1 MIVREWLLFTA
12 QTPASPSSLR
22 VLVWRRMQH
31 LGALLLHNGVWV
43 LPHTPE
49 HAQAIHDLMA
59 ELEAH
64 GGCGFF
70 FFAQPA
76 DAGLEQNILAR
87 FQSEREQEYTEFG
100 ERCASFLNELDRETV
115 AQKFTFAELE
125 ENEDDLHKLTS
136 WLRKIQARD
145 FFGGPHH
152 DAATTQLTRCR
163 QALATFTSLVY
174 EKAGLA
180 PAVQSANNAAPD
192 KGNVVQEESSSR
204 DGDD

>member
-43 LPHTPE
+43 LPHIPE
-49 HAQAIHDLMA
+49 HAQAIRDLMV

-76 DAGLEQNILAR
+76 DVVLEQHILAR
-87 FQSEREQEYTEFG
+87 FQSEREQEYSEF
-100 ERCASFLNELDRETV
+100 EAHCTLFLNELERETTTR
-115 AQKFTFAELE
+115 KFTFAELE
-125 ENEDDLHKLTS
+125 EHEDDLHKLTS

-152 DAATTQLTRCR
+152 DAATTMLARCR
-163 QALATFTSLVY
+163 EALTTFTTLVY

-180 PAVQSANNAAPD
+180 TITQPVQPGDNAPSD
-192 KGNVVQEESSSR
+192 QKSSQEKGKHPS
-204 DGDD
+204 

>member
-43 LPHTPE
+43 LPHIPE

-76 DAGLEQNILAR
+76 DAGLEQHILAR
-87 FQSEREQEYTEFG
+87 FRAEREQEYTEF
-100 ERCASFLNELDRETV
+100 EQRCTSFLNELERETTTR
-115 AQKFTFAELE
+115 KFTFAELE
-125 ENEDDLHKLTS
+125 EHEDDLHKLTS
-136 WLRKIQARD
+136 WLRKIQTRD

-152 DAATTQLTRCR
+152 DAATAMLARCR
-163 QALATFTSLVY
+163 EALAIFTTLVY

-180 PAVQSANNAAPD
+180 TTPQAVVSAENAAPD
-192 KGNVVQEESSSR
+192 QSGTLQEDEHQP
-204 DGDD
+204 

>member
-31 LGALLLHNGVWV
+31 LGALLLHNGLWV
-43 LPHTPE
+43 LPHVPE
-49 HAQAIHDLMA
+49 HAQAIRDLMV

-64 GGCGFF
+64 GGCGYF

-76 DAGLEQNILAR
+76 DIGLEERILTR
-87 FQSEREQEYTEFG
+87 FQSEREQEYSEF
-100 ERCASFLNELDRETV
+100 EENCTVFLKELESETTTR
-115 AQKFTFAELE
+115 KFSFAELE
-125 ENEDDLHKLTS
+125 QHEDDLHKLTS

-152 DAATTQLTRCR
+152 DAA
-163 QALATFTSLVY
+163 
-174 EKAGLA
+174 
-180 PAVQSANNAAPD
+180 
-192 KGNVVQEESSSR
+192 
-204 DGDD
+204 